1 VIAGSDFE
9 RRKPSMDEEKAKL
22 VVQTALPIDA
32 IDQITG
38 IIADRTAILVW
49 VDLQDRP
56 DTNLQF

>member
-1 VIAGSDFE
+1 
-9 RRKPSMDEEKAKL
+9 MDEEKAKL